1 MRSGRGVVETQL
13 VTWEPKTGPNGESNR
28 PPPPW
33 LLRLRSGSVQG
44 TAQPRPRVK
53 QRLLRVE
60 TLTGAGERQSYV
72 QLLGYSVFTFAVSP
86 FHHLLHNSSSL
97 HPLANPQ
104 PQGTAHPTLA
114 TSSTGVG
121 SPFSP
126 ASPLC
131 PPISSTRASL
141 ASPSTCR
148 TLVYLD

>member
-28 PPPPW
+28 PP
-33 LLRLRSGSVQG
+33 LAAQASLRLCSGA
-44 TAQPRPRVK
+44 AQPRPRVK

-114 TSSTGVG
+114 PSSTGVG